1 MFSKAAT
8 VLMGLF
14 LYSWCLAAD
23 GLPDPN
29 NWFIQPLGWN
39 AHFHD
44 KLQISDSYVVWE
56 ADYGSS
62 YGTYY
67 YDGAGIYQ
75 LGCYN
80 GSLGGS
86 SIVGEAGP
94 NILYFHQG
102 VTQLLASGQGNDMN
116 PDVYDTQVIWQ
127 AGPNYD
133 HTGIY
138 YYADDYPEMGIM
150 QLSVDG
156 KSPQVSANGIAW
168 LEYDGEDYEVV
179 VIKDYEVQQLTHNTV
194 DEFDLRMSDDGQL
207 AWMTWD
213 PMYEGML
220 GYVHY
225 YDGEHIRQMTVG
237 NTYSQLCD
245 ISEMGVL
252 YTVEHHPDYD
262 PALERVLLLHNGTEE
277 EFIYGTSD
285 FISGASIGGNSIAW
299 ISYDRAIQSYQVNF
313 LKDQAL
319 ISWSM
324 PSGSAYEALMT
335 GVWDNRLA
343 WTPLWDDLYFGEYLG
358 SPICANRPVMDGNGD
373 CKVDLLDFAIF
384 AGEWLTCGYDDPAA
398 CH

>member
-8 VLMGLF
+8 VLMGLC
-14 LYSWCLAAD
+14 LCSWCLAAD
-23 GLPDPN
+23 GLPDPK

-56 ADYGSS
+56 ADYGGSS
-62 YGTYY
+62 GTYY

-86 SIVGEAGP
+86 SIVGEARP

-102 VTQLLASGQGNDMN
+102 VTQLLTSGQGNDMN

-133 HTGIY
+133 HGGIY
-138 YYADDYPEMGIM
+138 YYADDYPVEGIM

-179 VIKDYEVQQLTHNTV
+179 VIKDYEVRQLTHNAIN
-194 DEFDLRMSDDGQL
+194 EFDLRMSDDGQL
-207 AWMTWD
+207 AWMTWN
-213 PMYEGML
+213 PMFEMIF

-252 YTVEHHPDYD
+252 FTAEYHPNYPEHRY
-262 PALERVLLLHNGTEE
+262 VLLYHNGQQETL
-277 EFIYGTSD
+277 IDGSD
-285 FISGASIGGNSIAW
+285 HMIVGASLGGGSIAW
-299 ISYDRAIQSYQVNF
+299 MSYDPQTSNYRVNF
-313 LKDQAL
+313 RKDQKVT
-319 ISWSM
+319 SWPLAQDYM
-324 PSGSAYEALMT
+324 FDCLLTAVKG
-335 GVWDNRLA
+335 NRLA
-343 WTPLWDDLYFGEYLG
+343 WTPLTIDLYFGEYLG
-358 SPICANRPVMDGNGD
+358 SPICANRPVMDGNDD